1 MSVSTADLCDRFAEL
16 IASGQ
21 LAVLEGD
28 WQWFGP
34 LHAMFGRIE
43 TLEAR
48 GCNVELRD
56 LLKQPGRGQVLVVDS
71 GGHPGALLG
80 DNLAA
85 LARSND
91 WAGVL
96 VSGNV
101 RDVSTLASIDL
112 AVLATGSWPVR
123 SRNEPGGAVG
133 TLLMLGGVMVSPGQ
147 WIYADE
153 DGVLISTHE
162 LNAE

>member
-16 IASGQ
+16 IDSGQ
-21 LAVLEGD
+21 LAVLEGA

-34 LHAMFGRIE
+34 LHTMSGRVQ

-56 LLKQPGRGQVLVVDS
+56 LLKQPGKGHVLVIDS
-71 GGHPGALLG
+71 GGHRGALLG
-80 DNLAA
+80 DNLAS

-96 VSGNV
+96 VSGNI
-101 RDVSTLASIDL
+101 RDISALASIDL
-112 AVLATGSWPVR
+112 AVVATGTWPVR
-123 SRNEPGGAVG
+123 SRNEPGGAVDMP
-133 TLLMLGGVMVSPGQ
+133 LILGGVKVNPGH

-153 DGVLISTHE
+153 DGVLISPHE
-162 LNAE
+162 LSAA

>member
-16 IASGQ
+16 IDSGK
-21 LAVLEGD
+21 LTAMKGD
-28 WQWFGP
+28 WQWFGR
-34 LHAMFGRIE
+34 LRAFSGRIQ

-56 LLKQPGRGQVLVVDS
+56 LLKQPGQGQVLVIDS
-71 GGHPGALLG
+71 GGHRGALLG
-80 DNLAA
+80 DNLAS

-96 VSGNV
+96 VSGNI
-101 RDVSTLASIDL
+101 RDISALASIDL
-112 AVLATGSWPVR
+112 GVLATGSWPIR
-123 SRNEPGGAVG
+123 SRNETGGAVDIP
-133 TLLMLGGVMVSPGQ
+133 LMLGGVAVIPGH

-153 DGVLISTHE
+153 DGVLVSTHE
-162 LNAE
+162 LNVA